1 VTAAP
6 RRSATDP
13 SRGPSSILIALVA
26 VVALVATGCG
36 AGVLDP
42 TGSATGAAGAA
53 GASARPTDRP
63 ATASPSPDPGTIAIT
78 AFVALV
84 TTPGFSYQATFKGQ
98 DRHSTAILP
107 ISNGLLQVSGADTL
121 VRATFTFP
129 PDHRF
134 AVEHRLVNGKA
145 WIKYATADSWRRIP
159 ARPSDTMAAFAAVRT
174 LADVTDLGPA
184 ESGGRTYTRI
194 SFRSAIVNPVMIPA
208 TNLSDTALT
217 TPKMT
222 LLIDAAGRPVS
233 GTAEIDAKGRVDGQL
248 QEIVIELTVTFTKV
262 GQAVTIKA
270 P

>member
-42 TGSATGAAGAA
+42 TDPATGAAS
-53 GASARPTDRP
+53 ASARPTDRP

-84 TTPGFSYQATFKGQ
+84 TTPGFSYHATFKGQ

-222 LLIDAAGRPVS
+222 LLIDAAGRSAAPPRS
-233 GTAEIDAKGRVDGQL
+233 TPRDGS
-248 QEIVIELTVTFTKV
+248 TDSSRRSSSS
-262 GQAVTIKA
+262 
-270 P
+270 